1 MNDLWPD
8 EIGAGFK
15 PVFRTSEMQQFLEAQ
30 ISALNSKTAGA
41 IDGEVRKTDYDQ
53 VSVYQFCIW
62 PRGLPGSVFELFRLR
77 AQSESYPV
85 VIEGSYDRNVVNKL
99 ANMNQLKKYLGT
111 LFSSDITLDAVR
123 RIAGEAVMEEQAHSN
138 ENENDERRLIRF
150 GKFFEVDGKAF
161 SQASILGVS
170 GFISRKTI
178 EALARSPSSKNSA
191 FKAFG
196 DQYVVTLQFEGP
208 VKFMV
213 SDSEV
218 NAVRAYAKKILE

>member
-30 ISALNSKTAGA
+30 ITALSSKTEGA
-41 IDGEVRKTDYDQ
+41 IDGEIRKTDYDQ

-62 PRGLPGSVFELFRLR
+62 PRGFPGSVFELFRLR

-99 ANMNQLKKYLGT
+99 VNMNQLKKYLGT
-111 LFSSDITLDAVR
+111 LFSNEITLDAVR
-123 RIAGEAVMEEQAHSN
+123 RIAGEAVMEQAHSN
-138 ENENDERRLIRF
+138 KKENNERRSISF
-150 GKFFEVDGKAF
+150 GKFFEVDGKPF
-161 SQASILGVS
+161 SQASILGIS
-170 GFISRKTI
+170 GFIDRKTI
-178 EALARSPSSKNSA
+178 EALARPPRSKNSA
-191 FKAFG
+191 FKAFS